1 MEKMRLAEALREAIV
16 NNSNLEAGADD
27 SVLFD
32 NVIAVESDD
41 DSVTVFF
48 KDSVVVFCIT
58 QTRM

>member
-16 NNSNLEAGADD
+16 NNSNLEADADD

-32 NVIAVESDD
+32 NVIAVESDN

-48 KDSVVVFCIT
+48 KDSVAVFRVT
-58 QTRM
+58 QMRM

>member
-16 NNSNLEAGADD
+16 NNSNLEADADD

-32 NVIAVESDD
+32 NVIAVESDN

-48 KDSVVVFCIT
+48 KNSVAVFRVT